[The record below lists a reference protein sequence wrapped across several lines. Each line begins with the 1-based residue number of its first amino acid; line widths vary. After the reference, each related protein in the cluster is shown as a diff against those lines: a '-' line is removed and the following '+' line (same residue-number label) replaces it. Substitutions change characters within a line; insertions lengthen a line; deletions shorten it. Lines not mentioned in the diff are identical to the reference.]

1 MLELKEIKASVP
13 QKTAIALKGNELA
26 NYLFQADYL
35 QIDDNLISM
44 KYLTRP
50 EKVLKVLQQYG
61 VKRLKVGTM
70 GPSLKSFFKNHG
82 IEVSN
87 GG

>member
-35 QIDDNLISM
+35 KIDDKLISM

-50 EKVLKVLQQYG
+50 EKVLKILQQYG
-61 VKRLKVGTM
+61 VKILKVGTM
-70 GPSLKSFFKNHG
+70 GPSLKSFFRNYG
-82 IEVSN
+82 IEVTSD
-87 GG
+87 